1 MSPVRFQFSQLNLVQ
16 VNKCSFFK
24 ACLEYQAG
32 YMEVKIKPGMH
43 LKKKNIF
50 FLKKKTQLS
59 RSLEYRIPK
68 KQIMLCVSCKHVQT
82 SFLSAC

>member
-50 FLKKKTQLS
+50 FKKKIQLS

-68 KQIMLCVSCKHVQT
+68 KTNHAVRIM
-82 SFLSAC
+82 